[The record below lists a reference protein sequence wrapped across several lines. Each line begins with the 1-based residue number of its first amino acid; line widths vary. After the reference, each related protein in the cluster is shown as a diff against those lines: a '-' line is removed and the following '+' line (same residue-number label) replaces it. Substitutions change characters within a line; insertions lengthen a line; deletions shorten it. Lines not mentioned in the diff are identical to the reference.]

1 MPTDP
6 NNAPDAFSSKELGFE
21 ALWYDSLGAKSS
33 SVLVETPD
41 VSILIDPG
49 ASAMQ
54 KGFPMSRLRKAY
66 YRLRALGR
74 ISGAAQKA
82 RIVVVSHYHY
92 DHYCRLNL
100 RLADCAGMYRGKLV
114 IVKNPNQFVNF
125 SQWARARSFFS
136 QIVRKFGK
144 GGSLE
149 HFFTTPQTT
158 DFPDPEDSIPLA
170 IGKDFKDYQRRRN
183 EILDLGRKWFKSLTR
198 MWSSNQWIPEL
209 NFGDTKFMFS
219 DEKRLEVGN
228 TVLRFSSP
236 VFHGV
241 EYDKLGWVTS
251 TVVERNGVKL
261 LHSSD
266 FQGPVIEDYADWII
280 KENPDVAFID
290 GPPTY
295 LIGIIASKASF
306 SRAID
311 NACRIIREA
320 DRMKLM
326 IYDHHLMRD
335 PLFRERV
342 ADVYKVAKQ
351 SGKLVTSV
359 AEYLGQDVVALK
371 ARRSS
376 APNEDPSKSQ

>member
-1 MPTDP
+1 MPGDQDKASQVFRT
-6 NNAPDAFSSKELGFE
+6 KELGFE
-21 ALWYDSLGAKSS
+21 ALWFDSLGAKSS

-54 KGFPMSRLRKAY
+54 KGFPMSRLRKAF

-82 RIVVVSHYHY
+82 RIVVISHYHY

-114 IVKNPNQFVNF
+114 FAKNPNQFVNF

-136 QIVRKFGK
+136 QITGKFRK
-144 GGSLE
+144 GGNLE
-149 HFFTTPQTT
+149 RFFTSPQRL
-158 DFPDPEDSIPLA
+158 DFPNPEDSIPIA
-170 IGKDFKDYQRRRN
+170 IGRDFKDYQARRN
-183 EILDLGRKWFKSLTR
+183 EILDKGRKWFNSLTR

-219 DEKRLEVGN
+219 DEKRVEVGS

-236 VFHGV
+236 LFHGV
-241 EYDKLGWVTS
+241 EYDRLGWVTS
-251 TVVERNGVKL
+251 TIVERNGVKL

-280 KENPDVAFID
+280 KENPDVALID

-295 LIGIIASKASF
+295 LFGIIVNKTNF

-320 DRMKLM
+320 DKMKLM

-335 PLFRERV
+335 PLFKERV
-342 ADVYKVAKQ
+342 ADVYKVAEK
-351 SGKLVTSV
+351 SGKLVTSA
-359 AEYLGQDVVALK
+359 AEYLGQEVVALK
-371 ARRSS
+371 VRRPPLPTHDS
-376 APNEDPSKSQ
+376 